1 MERQNYIATAPMR
14 MEQLLAEELRNLGAA
29 DVSESRVGAAFSGSL
44 ETAYR
49 ACLWSRVAN
58 RILLPL
64 AEFPAPTAEA
74 LYDGVQRI
82 CWSEH
87 FSVNDSFAVEFN
99 SSRSQITHSHF
110 GALKVKDAIV
120 DQFRDLQ
127 GARPSVETAQ
137 PDIRVN
143 LYLLQDQA
151 TLSLDLSGESLHR
164 RGYRAQGLAAP
175 LKENLAAAIL
185 LRAGWPEIAAQGGA
199 LLDPMCGSG
208 TLPIEAALMA
218 ADIAPGLLRSHWG
231 FLRWKQHD
239 EALWNRLLGEA
250 RDRREEGFARLP
262 AITGYDSSP
271 KAVRTAQE
279 NVALAGL
286 SGKVRI
292 EQRELSRAAPGRA
305 EATGLVVT
313 NPPYGERLGRDSD
326 LPDLYRRL
334 GDTLK
339 RDFTGWRAAV
349 FTGNPE
355 LGKSL
360 GLRARKMY
368 SLFNGA
374 IECKLLCLDID
385 PQWFVNDRRFP
396 TPLPA
401 ESRGDGAQAF
411 ANRLQKNL
419 KHLGRWLKRD
429 GISCFRLYDADLPEY
444 ALAVD
449 IYGTAQRRVHVQEY
463 QAPATIDPRK
473 ARLRLR
479 EALGVILDTLEV
491 DDDQLYFKVRRQQ
504 KGSAQ
509 YEKLATNKKYYEVSE
524 GGCRFWVNF
533 EDYLDTGLF
542 LDHRLTRRML
552 GELASGRHFL
562 NLFAYTGTASVYA
575 ARGGAPTTTTIDMSN
590 TYLDWARRN
599 MVLNGFSGAEHRF
612 IRADCSEWLK
622 RGGDGDKYG
631 LIFLDP
637 PSFST
642 SKRMETTLDL
652 QRDHVNLIRDAA
664 GLLAPE
670 GVLIFSNNL
679 RRFRMDR
686 ESLSDL
692 ELEEISRATL
702 PNDFQ
707 RNPRIH
713 NVWRIGWKS
722 DRKEG

>member
-1 MERQNYIATAPMR
+1 MYHQSYIATAPMHL
-14 MEQLLAEELRNLGAA
+14 EQLLAEELRNLGAV
-29 DVSESRVGAAFSGSL
+29 DVSETRAGALFSGTL

-64 AEFPAPTAEA
+64 ASFPAPTPEA
-74 LYDGVQRI
+74 LYQGVQSI
-82 CWSEH
+82 SWPEH
-87 FSVNDSFAVEFN
+87 FCLTDSFAVEFN
-99 SSRSQITHSHF
+99 TSRSQITHSHF
-110 GALKVKDAIV
+110 GALKVKDAVV
-120 DQFRDLQ
+120 DQFRAQ
-127 GARPSVETAQ
+127 MGERPSVATEQ
-137 PDIRVN
+137 PDIRIN
-143 LYLLQDQA
+143 LYLLRDQA
-151 TLSLDLSGESLHR
+151 TVSLDLSGESLHR
-164 RGYRAQGLAAP
+164 RGYREQGLGAP

-185 LRAGWPEIAAQGGA
+185 LRAGWPEEAAEGGA

-208 TLPIEAALMA
+208 TLPIEAALIA

-231 FLRWKQHD
+231 FLCWKQHD
-239 EALWNRLLGEA
+239 AAIWNMLLSEA
-250 RDRREEGFARLP
+250 RERREKGLGRLP
-262 AITGYDSSP
+262 VITGYDHSP
-271 KAVRTAQE
+271 KAVRVAQD
-279 NVALAGL
+279 NVARAGL
-286 SGKVRI
+286 SGKVQI
-292 EQRELSRAAPGRA
+292 EQRELSLAGPYSG
-305 EATGLVVT
+305 EASGLLVA

-326 LPDLYRRL
+326 LPALYRHL

-339 RDFTGWRAAV
+339 RKFIGWQAAV

-360 GLRARKMY
+360 GLRARKMH

-374 IECKLLCLDID
+374 IECKLLRFDID
-385 PQWFVNDRRFP
+385 PEWFVHDRRFP

-401 ESRGDGAQAF
+401 ESRGDGARAF
-411 ANRLQKNL
+411 ANRLQKNM
-419 KHLGRWLKRD
+419 KHLSRWLKRD
-429 GISCFRLYDADLPEY
+429 GVSCFRLYDSDLPEY

-449 IYGTAQRRVHVQEY
+449 IYGTEQRRVHVQEY
-463 QAPATIDPRK
+463 QAPASVDPRK

-479 EALGVILDTLEV
+479 EALGVILDTLGL

-509 YEKLATNKKYYEVSE
+509 YEKLATSRKFYQVNE
-524 GGCRFWVNF
+524 GACRFWVNF

-542 LDHRLTRRML
+542 LDHRLTRQML
-552 GELASGRHFL
+552 GELAAGKRVL

-575 ARGGAPTTTTIDMSN
+575 ARGGALATTTVDMSN

-599 MVLNGFSGAEHRF
+599 MLLNGFDTVDHQF
-612 IRADCSEWLK
+612 IRTDCIEWLK
-622 RGGDGDKYG
+622 GGGDGNKYG

-642 SKRMETTLDL
+642 SKRMEATLDL
-652 QRDHVNLIRDAA
+652 QRDHANLIWDAVR
-664 GLLAPE
+664 LLAPG

-692 ELEEISRATL
+692 EVKDISRATL

-707 RNPRIH
+707 RNPKIH
-713 NVWRIGWKS
+713 NVWRIQGKRS
-722 DRKEG
+722 RQEG